1 MTPSNG
7 WTQIDNDEVLRV
19 QQAIQAESGSTEPP
33 SAEQFE
39 NFFNSHGIDATGH
52 VNNFAMPTLPGEN
65 QGGSMSSY
73 MAGFAAVAVVMYYL
87 KKRAG
92 VDDEDSL
99 FQRQKDNRSSLL
111 DYLQNPFNKKRDHDD
126 FDSI

>member
-1 MTPSNG
+1 
-7 WTQIDNDEVLRV
+7 
-19 QQAIQAESGSTEPP
+19 
-33 SAEQFE
+33 
-39 NFFNSHGIDATGH
+39 
-52 VNNFAMPTLPGEN
+52 
-65 QGGSMSSY
+65 
-73 MAGFAAVAVVMYYL
+73 MAGFAAVAVGIYYL

-111 DYLQNPFNKKRDHDD
+111 DYLQNPFNKKKDHDD